1 MQELLLWQKVLQLRA
16 TSTWNIG
23 KTQGSPAS
31 NNHFVLEPASGI
43 RDKATAEEEH

>member
-1 MQELLLWQKVLQLRA
+1 MTAGAASRA
-16 TSTWNIG
+16 EGLAATG
-23 KTQGSPAS
+23 YEHRQDAGVPAS